1 MVYPICI
8 HLSQYESSMNL
19 MMMMMMMMMGSY
31 HFLLLALE
39 AMPNRMNIKVT
50 RSSTLKIYLDPHIVH
65 G

>member
-19 MMMMMMMMMGSY
+19 MMMMMMGSY